1 MNFKINS
8 IIFLALIAFMSS
20 CRTHK
25 MKKKAI
31 EIVTNEPKTAQNDS
45 LKIDSTSSISIK
57 EEKVFFDVPQVDFDK
72 LKIKSKITLNTE
84 KIKQSIP
91 ATIHVKKDSVIWIS
105 IAIGLEAAR
114 ANIDKDSIALL
125 DRLNRNYY
133 KMSFTQLSTRLGFDV
148 NYHMLQSLLIGNLP
162 IDKLEEDE
170 YQILSEYNTITQN
183 RSGVI
188 ITNFFEK
195 IKRKLYSISAK
206 DNTRN
211 TELRID
217 YKNFIN
223 ENDQIVP
230 SIINLMISAENQPK
244 ATIEFEH
251 SKLDFLDRN
260 IRFPFNIP
268 KGYTKSE
275 IPNF

>member
-1 MNFKINS
+1 MIIKIKS
-8 IIFLALIAFMSS
+8 IVLLALIAFLSS

-31 EIVTNEPKTAQNDS
+31 EIVTNEPKTIVKD
-45 LKIDSTSSISIK
+45 SIK
-57 EEKVFFDVPQVDFDK
+57 VDTVNNFVKEEEKVYFDVPQVDFDK
-72 LKIKSKITLNTE
+72 LKIKSKISLNTE

-133 KMSFTQLSTRLGFDV
+133 KMSFSELSSRLGFDI
-148 NYHMLQSLLIGNLP
+148 NFQMLQSLLIGNLP
-162 IDKLEEDE
+162 IGKTEEDK
-170 YQILSEYNTITQN
+170 YQILDGFNSITQN

-188 ITNFFEK
+188 INNYFEK
-195 IKRKLYSISAK
+195 NKGKLYSILANDGNK
-206 DNTRN
+206 NTQ
-211 TELRID
+211 LRID
-217 YKNFIN
+217 YKNFITEN
-223 ENDQIVP
+223 EQIVP
-230 SIINLMISAENQPK
+230 SNISLEISTDNK
-244 ATIEFEH
+244 AKANIDFEH

>member
-1 MNFKINS
+1 MTIKLKS
-8 IIFLALIAFMSS
+8 IVFLALIAFLSS
-20 CRTHK
+20 CRAHK

-31 EIVTNEPKTAQNDS
+31 DIVTNEPKAVEKDS
-45 LKIDSTSSISIK
+45 VKVDTMANFTKK
-57 EEKVFFDVPQVDFDK
+57 EEKIYFEVPQIDFDK
-72 LKIKSKITLNTE
+72 LKIKSKISLNTE

-114 ANIDKDSIALL
+114 ANIDKDTIALL

-133 KMSFTQLSTRLGFDV
+133 KMSFSELSSKLGFDV
-148 NYHMLQSLLIGNLP
+148 NYQMLQSLLIGNLP
-162 IDKLEEDE
+162 IGKSEADN
-170 YQILSEYNTITQN
+170 YQILDEFNSITQT

-188 ITNFFEK
+188 ITNYFEK
-195 IKRKLYSISAK
+195 IKGKLYSILAK
-206 DNTRN
+206 DENKNTQ
-211 TELRID
+211 LRID
-217 YKNFIN
+217 YKNFIT

-230 SIINLMISAENQPK
+230 SNISLTFSAENSIK
-244 ATIEFEH
+244 ANIDFEH

>member
-1 MNFKINS
+1 
-8 IIFLALIAFMSS
+8 
-20 CRTHK
+20 

-57 EEKVFFDVPQVDFDK
+57 EEKVFFDVQQVDFDK

-170 YQILSEYNTITQN
+170 YQVLSEYNTITQN

-195 IKRKLYSISAK
+195 IKSKLYSISAK